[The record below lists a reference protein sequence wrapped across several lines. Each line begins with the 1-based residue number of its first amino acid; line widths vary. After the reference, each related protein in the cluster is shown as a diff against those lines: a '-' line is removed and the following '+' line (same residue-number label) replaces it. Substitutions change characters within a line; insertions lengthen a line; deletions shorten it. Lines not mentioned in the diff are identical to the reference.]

1 MAITDTVEDGIT
13 SDIVWV
19 SSAALTDDQAN
30 VQVSGGNQDFFLN
43 ALSYLCKAESSDLG
57 IHAKSLSS
65 ESLTMTSTAVSLL
78 TVAVVGVIPL
88 CYLAVGIVIW
98 ARRKRR

>member
-1 MAITDTVEDGIT
+1 
-13 SDIVWV
+13 
-19 SSAALTDDQAN
+19 
-30 VQVSGGNQDFFLN
+30 
-43 ALSYLCKAESSDLG
+43 
-57 IHAKSLSS
+57 
-65 ESLTMTSTAVSLL
+65 MTSTAVSLL

>member
-1 MAITDTVEDGIT
+1 M
-13 SDIVWV
+13 
-19 SSAALTDDQAN
+19 
-30 VQVSGGNQDFFLN
+30 FFQKFLDPT
-43 ALSYLCKAESSDLG
+43 DLG

-65 ESLTMTSTAVSLL
+65 ESLSMNSATVSLL
-78 TVAVVGVIPL
+78 TIAVVGVIPL